1 MKKPAGALLP
11 PLRGPDADA
20 GSKRAHLYR
29 RIRSAIVGG
38 SLAPGARLPSTRTLA
53 RDLGV
58 SRTTAEDAFAQLLL
72 EGFVERRVG
81 DGTYVSSAIR
91 PPRGGP
97 RAAPRGVRLSAR
109 GASIAALST
118 SLDPVR
124 VRPFRGGQP
133 DTRAF
138 PVRTWQRLISRR
150 LARRATRML
159 DYGEAQG
166 YRPLREAIAGY
177 VASARGVR
185 CTADHVIVLSS
196 SQQAL
201 ELTARLILDPGDTVW
216 MEDPGY
222 PGALAALRC
231 AGATVVPVPVD
242 AAGLDVEAGRRAAP
256 RARLAYVTP
265 SHQYPLGATLSLQ
278 RRLSLLDWASR
289 TGAVVVEDDYDSEYC
304 YQNRPIAAIQ
314 GLDDAGRVVYVGT
327 FTKVLY
333 PSVRLAYAIVPDGLV
348 EPYVRARHLV
358 DGHPPVLIQAVTA
371 DFIEEG
377 HFGAHLRST
386 RTLYGERRAALVD
399 AVRAELAGEGVLGP
413 AGAGL
418 HAVLHLQRCRDV
430 AVSRRALALGVDAPA
445 LSALHHPPAR
455 ASGLI
460 LGDAALDIPDIRQ
473 GVRTL
478 ARAVASL
485 APPDRR

>member
-1 MKKPAGALLP
+1 VKKPAGTLLP
-11 PLRGPDADA
+11 PLTGADA
-20 GSKRAHLYR
+20 VPGSKRAQLYR
-29 RIRSAIVGG
+29 RIRGAILGG
-38 SLAPGARLPSTRTLA
+38 SLAAGTRLPSTRVLA

-58 SRTTAEDAFAQLLL
+58 SRMTAEDAFAQLVV

-81 DGTYVSSAIR
+81 DGTYVSAAVR
-91 PPRGGP
+91 PPRGP
-97 RAAPRGVRLSAR
+97 RAAPRGVTLSSR
-109 GASIAALST
+109 GATIAALST
-118 SLDPVR
+118 HGDTVS
-124 VRPFRGGQP
+124 VRPFRAGQP
-133 DTRAF
+133 DTRVF

-150 LARRATRML
+150 LARRAPRML
-159 DYGEAQG
+159 DYGDAQG

-185 CTADHVIVLSS
+185 CTADQVIVLSS

-201 ELTARLILDPGDTVW
+201 ELTARLVLDPGDTVW

-265 SHQYPLGATLSLQ
+265 SHQYPLGETLSLE
-278 RRLSLLDWASR
+278 RRLALLDWASR
-289 TGAVVVEDDYDSEYC
+289 TGAVVVEDDYDSEYT
-304 YQNRPIAAIQ
+304 YENRPIAAIQ

-333 PSVRLAYAIVPDGLV
+333 PSIRLAYAIVPDALV
-348 EPYVRARHLV
+348 DAYVRARRLV

-386 RTLYGERRAALVD
+386 RALYAGRRAALVE
-399 AVRAELAGEGVLGP
+399 AVRAQLAGEGALGP
-413 AGAGL
+413 SGAGL
-418 HAVLHLQRCRDV
+418 HAVLHLARTGDV
-430 AVSRRALALGVDAPA
+430 AVRRAALALGVDART
-445 LSALHHPPAR
+445 LSEFHLGPTR
-455 ASGLI
+455 ASGLV
-460 LGDAALDIPDIRQ
+460 LGDAALDVADIRA

-478 ARAVASL
+478 ARAIASMG
-485 APPDRR
+485 ARR

>member
-1 MKKPAGALLP
+1 MKAPAGALLP
-11 PLRGPDADA
+11 PLRGPEADA

-29 RIRSAIVGG
+29 RIRSAILGG
-38 SLAPGARLPSTRTLA
+38 SLAAGTRLPSTRTLA
-53 RDLGV
+53 LDLGV
-58 SRTTAEDAFAQLLL
+58 SRTTAEDAFAQLVL

-91 PPRGGP
+91 PPRIDP
-97 RAAPRGVRLSAR
+97 RAPPPGVALSAR
-109 GASIAALST
+109 GAAIAALPT
-118 SLDPVR
+118 HLDIVK
-124 VRPFRGGQP
+124 VRPFRGSQP

-159 DYGEAQG
+159 DYGDSQG

-177 VASARGVR
+177 LASARGVR

-201 ELTARLILDPGDTVW
+201 ELTARLLLDPGDTVW

-222 PGALAALRC
+222 PGALAALHC

-265 SHQYPLGATLSLQ
+265 SHQYPLGAMLSLQ
-278 RRLSLLDWASR
+278 RRLALLDWASR
-289 TGAVVVEDDYDSEYC
+289 AGAVVVEDDYDSEYT
-304 YQNRPIAAIQ
+304 YENRPTAAIQ

-333 PSVRLAYAIVPDGLV
+333 PSIRLAYAIVPGGLV
-348 EPYVRARHLV
+348 DAYVRARRMV

-386 RTLYGERRAALVD
+386 RTLYAERRAALID
-399 AVRAELAGEGVLGP
+399 AVRAELAGEGTLGP

-418 HAVLHLQRCRDV
+418 HAVVHLERRSDV
-430 AVSRRALALGVDAPA
+430 AVARRALALGVDVRP
-445 LSALHHPPAR
+445 LSAFHHGPAP
-455 ASGLI
+455 ASGLV
-460 LGDAALDIPDIRQ
+460 LGDAALDVRDIRD

-478 ARAVASL
+478 ARAVAS
-485 APPDRR
+485 AGSDRR